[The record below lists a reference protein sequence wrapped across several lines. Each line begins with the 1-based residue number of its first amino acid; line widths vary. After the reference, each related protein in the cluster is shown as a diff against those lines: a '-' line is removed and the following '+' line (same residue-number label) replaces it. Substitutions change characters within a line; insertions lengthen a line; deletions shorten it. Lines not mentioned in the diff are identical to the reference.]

1 MMRKMEGQ
9 KNWGWLI
16 VLYVFLAGLG
26 GGTFIFSF
34 VLNVMD
40 KYTEVARLGAVIG
53 PLVVLVGT
61 VMLLFDLGSAG
72 RAYRLFTNP
81 ATLVSSWMIRGAW
94 ILTAFIIF
102 GLAYALP
109 AFAAFAWLPWNQTSG
124 FGLTLGIIG
133 VILGIIVPIYPGL
146 LFGVIKSIPFWN
158 TSALPPLFFLSG
170 LDTGIAALG
179 LLSLSFPGIGIDG
192 LHQLGITG
200 IILIILV
207 LISLATYIEVVRQV
221 GNAAAESVRLL
232 KSATFILGVVVLGLV
247 VPLILL
253 FFSIGTAEVQTA
265 RILEGIAAVL
275 VLLGGLLL
283 RYTVVTSGV
292 RVTIRSS

>member
-1 MMRKMEGQ
+1 MNKAEGQ

-26 GGTFIFSF
+26 GGTFLFSF
-34 VLNVMD
+34 VLNFIS
-40 KYTEVARLGAVIG
+40 KYTEVARLGALIG
-53 PLVVLVGT
+53 PVVVLLGT
-61 VMLLFDLGSAG
+61 VLLLFDLGSAG

-109 AFAAFAWLPWNQTSG
+109 AFEAFSWLPWTQNSG
-124 FGLTLGIIG
+124 LGQALGLIG
-133 VILGIIVPIYPGL
+133 AFLGIIVPVYPGL
-146 LFGVIKSIPFWN
+146 LFGVIRSIPFWN

-170 LDTGIAALG
+170 LDTGIALLG
-179 LLSLSFPGIGIDG
+179 LLSLSFQGIGIEG

-207 LISLATYIEVVRQV
+207 LISLATYIEIVRQV
-221 GNAAAESVRLL
+221 GVAAAKSVRLL
-232 KSATFILGVVVLGLV
+232 KSVTFILGVVVLGLL

-253 FFSIGTAEVQTA
+253 FFSIGTYDLQAA
-265 RILEGIAAVL
+265 RILEGVTAIL

-292 RVTIRSS
+292 RMTVRSS

>member
-1 MMRKMEGQ
+1 MNKAAGQ
-9 KNWGWLI
+9 KSWGWLI
-16 VLYVFLAGLG
+16 VIYIFFAGLG
-26 GGTFIFSF
+26 GGTFLFSF
-34 VLNVMD
+34 ILDIIN
-40 KYTEVARLGAVIG
+40 KYTEVARFGALVG
-53 PLVVLVGT
+53 PLVVLLGT
-61 VMLLFDLGSAG
+61 AMLLFDLGSAS

-94 ILTAFIIF
+94 ILAAFIIF

-109 AFAAFAWLPWNQTSG
+109 SFSAFSWLPWTRTSSPG
-124 FGLTLGIIG
+124 QFIGIIG
-133 VILGIIVPIYPGL
+133 AILGIIVPIYPGL

-170 LDTGIAALG
+170 LDTGIAVLG
-179 LLSLSFPGIGIDG
+179 LLSISLQGVEIEG
-192 LHQLGITG
+192 LHQLGVTG

-221 GNAAAESVRLL
+221 GTAAAESVRLL
-232 KSATFILGVVVLGLV
+232 KSFTFIVGVVVFGLL

-253 FFSIGTAEVQTA
+253 FLSIGTYSLQAA
-265 RILEGIAAVL
+265 RTLEGVTAVL

-292 RVTIRSS
+292 RMTVR